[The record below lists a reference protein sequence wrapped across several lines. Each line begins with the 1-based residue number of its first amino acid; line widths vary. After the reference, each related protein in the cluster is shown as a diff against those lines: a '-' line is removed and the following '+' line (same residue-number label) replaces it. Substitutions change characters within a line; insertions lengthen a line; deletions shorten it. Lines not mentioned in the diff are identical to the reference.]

1 MPSSLIKSK
10 KKLLCTQNKL
20 SFLMVCKNKKNS
32 PYYIRTWWWS
42 KCKHEIIFG
51 FNTCLK
57 KKKKFH
63 TTKYFLWN
71 SVFKPFVV
79 FPFFFFMC
87 HFCHLILF
95 FFFPPC
101 SSLHLLGF
109 HSWPLATFSWI
120 YLLPTKVST
129 FSFFL
134 FSLNIY
140 SYLMEIFFNEFY

>member
-32 PYYIRTWWWS
+32 PYYITTWWWS

-79 FPFFFFMC
+79 FPFFFHVPFLS
-87 HFCHLILF
+87 FDFILF
-95 FFFPPC
+95 FPTLQFFTFVGL
-101 SSLHLLGF
+101 SFLTLGYIQLDLLITHKSKHIF
-109 HSWPLATFSWI
+109 F
-120 YLLPTKVST
+120 

-134 FSLNIY
+134 E
-140 SYLMEIFFNEFY
+140 YLLLFNGNFF